1 VTTEHRKAPRRDV
14 EGIDRVGPWGDV
26 KYHHR
31 LVCGHIEVRVR
42 ATRAPSLA
50 CVGCLK
56 ASVKAVELAAFT
68 DRPPVIYDFDENLTR
83 QEVEI
88 AKIKA
93 NIAKTLKV
101 SGDAVDVIA
110 VDEAGHLRVQ
120 SAVVFLSADDIRRL
134 TQQG

>member
-1 VTTEHRKAPRRDV
+1 
-14 EGIDRVGPWGDV
+14 
-26 KYHHR
+26 
-31 LVCGHIEVRVR
+31 
-42 ATRAPSLA
+42 
-50 CVGCLK
+50 
-56 ASVKAVELAAFT
+56 VKAVELAAFT